1 MFIRLDI
8 RNLSKSRPS
17 EYIYINQKLT
27 RKLTKNICI
36 GFLGEFLGIALS
48 QLVLFCHSELRNMSP
63 NTLNVRVCSLIRCI
77 LFIFIFSSKLFGF
90 DQTARGSQNK
100 VLQSNALSR
109 NFLFNPSFEHT
120 VCTVYSIQ
128 YVMLLFWKTEQDLN
142 PLSL

>member
-100 VLQSNALSR
+100 VLQSNALSKETFCSIQVL
-109 NFLFNPSFEHT
+109 NILY
-120 VCTVYSIQ
+120 VLYTVYS
-128 YVMLLFWKTEQDLN
+128 M
-142 PLSL
+142 